1 VSGDASLN
9 GRLFV
14 GGNVGIGTASP
25 TSALHMVN
33 TTTTNTN
40 PLLAIQGYNVGAS
53 GSGDVTRQAMI
64 NMSRLATSGV
74 QNSVSSQI
82 NLGSHSTAMINYST
96 IDFKLG
102 GLPAAGNNYGSTP
115 DVNVMTLT
123 GQGYV
128 GVGTTVP
135 SYPLEIQ
142 GPGTIAGVSA
152 YPYVG
157 QLTLR
162 AASTQKL
169 VIGTYWTSGVGL
181 GSYLQSSDQYSG
193 AEHPN
198 NISLN
203 PNGGNVGIGTTNPS
217 YTLHVNSPNHAAAY
231 FYSTGNGNQIL
242 LQSSVGK
249 TNSSGYWGMGHN
261 SDDGAFYIIYQNS
274 YRGAYLTY
282 NGTGSFTGY
291 SDRRLK
297 EKIIDISGADML
309 SKLRLV
315 KPVYFNFKN
324 ENDTHMGVIAQ
335 DIQSIFPDIVSV
347 SSITIDDVV
356 NPLGVCPTGLIYP
369 LISALQE
376 VDGQY
381 QITKQEVV
389 DLKSRLS
396 SLEARLTAAGF

>member
-1 VSGDASLN
+1 
-9 GRLFV
+9 V
-14 GGNVGIGTASP
+14 GGNVGIGTTNATYPLAVNGIIQAGSNSASYTFMASGELKLSSIGYAHWSIYNQNGVFSIQNTSGSQYPGAPSIGTQPLTILYGGNVGIGITNP
-25 TSALHMVN
+25 TSALQVVN

-64 NMSRLATSGV
+64 NMLRNGTSGV
-74 QNSVSSQI
+74 QNNVSSQI
-82 NLGSHSTAMINYST
+82 NLGSYSTAMINYST

-102 GLPAAGNNYGSTP
+102 GNPAAGNNYGSTP

-128 GVGTTVP
+128 G
-135 SYPLEIQ
+135 
-142 GPGTIAGVSA
+142 
-152 YPYVG
+152 
-157 QLTLR
+157 
-162 AASTQKL
+162 
-169 VIGTYWTSGVGL
+169 IG
-181 GSYLQSSDQYSG
+181 
-193 AEHPN
+193 
-198 NISLN
+198 I
-203 PNGGNVGIGTTNPS
+203 TNPS
-217 YTLHVNSPNHAAAY
+217 YMLHVNSPNPAAAY
-231 FYSTGNGNQIL
+231 FYSTGNGNQIQ

-249 TNSSGYWGMGHN
+249 TYSSGYWTMGHN
-261 SDDGAFYIIYQNS
+261 SDDGNFYITYQNTA
-274 YRGAYLTY
+274 RGAYLLY

-396 SLEARLTAAGF
+396 SLEARLSAAGF